1 MTGKTTAPALHLLI
15 PRRTRWGPFKC
26 VAQIPNAEKKE
37 MISLQRPSAGR
48 WNHDRLGHAA
58 GKGKISAHD
67 ISRVE
72 WLPRTEMPSEE
83 LIGKVTSIVDDSAQT
98 IQDFFVRM
106 LRINAVNP
114 RMGGPGERERADFLE
129 GFLKDNGFSVTRV
142 DAKDPEAPGGV
153 RPNISAKLDGRDGKR
168 NLWYISHM
176 DTVPEGSRDLWKT
189 DPFEPMV
196 KEGKIY
202 ARGAEDNG
210 QSLVASLFALLT
222 LKRLGLRLP
231 YNVGVWLVADEEF
244 ASNYG
249 IKELLRRRIF
259 RRSDLVVVPDSGSPR
274 GTDIEIAEKSLLWMK
289 VTTKGK
295 QVHASLPKKGLNA
308 HRVGMRLATELD
320 GMLNGKYRK
329 RDKLF
334 DYPVSS
340 FEPTKK
346 EANVGNVNTVP
357 GMDVFYFDCRVLP
370 AYSLDDVE
378 SDVRKTIGHFEK
390 KYHATIKFEE
400 VEKEP
405 AGPATAED
413 SDVVVLLGK
422 AVSKVARVK
431 PRFVGIGGQ
440 TVGNLFRR
448 EGIPTAVWST
458 IDDVPHEPNEYSKI
472 ANLINDTKVFAAAPL
487 LA

>member
-1 MTGKTTAPALHLLI
+1 MHKAHG
-15 PRRTRWGPFKC
+15 
-26 VAQIPNAEKKE
+26 
-37 MISLQRPSAGR
+37 IS
-48 WNHDRLGHAA
+48 RLGQPL
-58 GKGKISAHD
+58 GI
-67 ISRVE
+67 
-72 WLPRTEMPSEE
+72 EMASEE
-83 LIGKVTSIVDDSAQT
+83 LIERLTTSVETDGRA

-129 GFLKDNGFSVTRV
+129 SFMKDNGLSVTRV
-142 DAKDPEAPGGV
+142 DVEDSGAPGGL
-153 RPNISAKLDGRDGKR
+153 RPNLSARLEGEDAKR

-189 DPFEPMV
+189 DPFEPTIR
-196 KEGKIY
+196 EGKVF
-202 ARGAEDNG
+202 ARGAEDDG
-210 QSLVASLFALLT
+210 QSLAASLFALLT
-222 LKRLGLRLP
+222 LKKLEAPLP
-231 YNVGVWLVADEEF
+231 YNVGVWFVADEEF

-249 IKELLRRRIF
+249 IKQLLKRHLF
-259 RRSDLVVVPDSGSPR
+259 RESDLIVVPDAGSPR

-295 QVHASLPKKGLNA
+295 QVHASLPTKGINA
-308 HRVGMRLATELD
+308 HRIGMRLATELD
-320 GMLNGKYRK
+320 DALNAKYKK
-329 RDKLF
+329 RNKLF

-346 EANVGNVNTVP
+346 EANVGNVNTIP
-357 GMDVFYFDCRVLP
+357 GLDVFYFDCRVLP
-370 AYSLDDVE
+370 IYSLDNVVTDVKKKIK
-378 SDVRKTIGHFEK
+378 RFER
-390 KYHATIKFEE
+390 KYHTSIKFEE
-400 VEKEP
+400 IEKEP

-413 SDVVVLLGK
+413 SEVAVLLSR
-422 AVSKVARVK
+422 AVSEISRVR

-487 LA
+487 LGSA